1 METLIA
7 FISGFVTAIFVAYNL
22 GRSGGGDDAEDE
34 QSTIKSAIPKVLV
47 EQVDTQ
53 YLAFDKTTNQFLA
66 QHTDLS
72 ELIMQLT
79 SDGDILVSFESKE
92 LEDYFMANFG
102 K

>member
-22 GRSGGGDDAEDE
+22 GRSGSDDAEDE
-34 QSTIKSAIPKVLV
+34 QSTVKSAIPKVLV

-92 LEDYFMANFG
+92 LEDYFITNFG